1 MCSTIPNLCPTSSLI
16 FQPVGENSF
25 EEKSWTGLGGSTL
38 NVDPVPRFTPKNMTR
53 IFPPLTH
60 PHFIYSPAGRLVSI
74 QHRRS
79 INFEFFIR
87 RSPAQPRFFRP
98 DLTPFLSRGRARKGR
113 SVSRHR
119 SRFLFPAVLSWKR
132 LNCSSRIRVEE
143 TERERECI
151 KFRRTFY
158 FSDEK
163 NFDFI
168 DTRGKLW
175 RSILIV
181 QFGISFFFF
190 L

>member
-1 MCSTIPNLCPTSSLI
+1 MCSTIPNLCSTSSLI

-87 RSPAQPRFFRP
+87 RSPAQSRFFRP
-98 DLTPFLSRGRARKGR
+98 DLTPSLSRGRARKGDR
-113 SVSRHR
+113 CRDTIAIPLSRG
-119 SRFLFPAVLSWKR
+119 FVLEK
-132 LNCSSRIRVEE
+132 
-143 TERERECI
+143 I
-151 KFRRTFY
+151 KLLLAN
-158 FSDEK
+158 K
-163 NFDFI
+163 
-168 DTRGKLW
+168 G
-175 RSILIV
+175 
-181 QFGISFFFF
+181 
-190 L
+190 

>member
-98 DLTPFLSRGRARKGR
+98 DLTPSLSRGRARKGDR
-113 SVSRHR
+113 CRDTIAIPLSRG
-119 SRFLFPAVLSWKR
+119 FVLEK
-132 LNCSSRIRVEE
+132 
-143 TERERECI
+143 I
-151 KFRRTFY
+151 KLLL
-158 FSDEK
+158 E
-163 NFDFI
+163 NE
-168 DTRGKLW
+168 G
-175 RSILIV
+175 
-181 QFGISFFFF
+181 
-190 L
+190 

>member
-1 MCSTIPNLCPTSSLI
+1 MKKSKLSSKFQSRTEFFSPKKIYLINKKKREKKKRKISAKMCSTIPNLCSTSSLI

-87 RSPAQPRFFRP
+87 RSPAQPRFFQP
-98 DLTPFLSRGRARKGR
+98 DLTPFLSRGRARKGDR
-113 SVSRHR
+113 CRDAIAIPLSRG
-119 SRFLFPAVLSWKR
+119 FVLKKIKLLLQGLKR
-132 LNCSSRIRVEE
+132 
-143 TERERECI
+143 
-151 KFRRTFY
+151 
-158 FSDEK
+158 
-163 NFDFI
+163 
-168 DTRGKLW
+168 
-175 RSILIV
+175 
-181 QFGISFFFF
+181 
-190 L
+190 